1 MEPSP
6 TRPAGYLLASTE
18 ARDQIPNPYDPSR
31 PAGATTFYG
40 RREALNWVRRML
52 AAYRPNRPPLIM
64 GPEGSGKTTLLL
76 HLSQQPEPAP
86 ANGAQA
92 SHFAY
97 VSLAGLPLGNVD
109 EFLFALAEA
118 VTKNLREQRVRLTP
132 MPRQTFMA
140 GPRRAFQQYFIEPVL
155 AALWGN
161 YLVVM
166 LDDSE
171 ALLGDEGVAAEVRDY
186 LFHLSE
192 QQPRLRFL
200 FTLRSE
206 EEQLPAGLLSP
217 FARPHTYFLQPLDR
231 YSAGQLIQEPVP
243 FKVYAPVADMLYH
256 LSGGH
261 PQSLQALCQG
271 LFERWRTRGLNQV
284 TVADVLTVARQVNPA
299 VRQRLQLPAYSPAT
313 VPTPSADSSTTG
325 SPRSSRLFRYRLLL
339 LILAGL
345 VVVLLLQLERREMP
359 VVDRPATTEA
369 TLLAIAPASSTPAAT
384 STAESPAGAL
394 LNPTHTP
401 HPATPLPTAT
411 VAPTAVATTAVA
423 LPTTLPTPTVELIP
437 STATAT
443 ATATAANIAAAGPE
457 TLPTRL
463 LREADGMPLRLVPAG
478 TFNMGTDSDRPEV
491 GFDERPEHPVT
502 LDAFYMDEYEVSA
515 GHFAS
520 FLNGQP
526 PDYQSSCPG
535 LGCFFSRQRI
545 GGTSFIV
552 EVETAEGGIHYEA
565 AAGFENYP
573 VNHVSWYAARDYCT
587 AVGGRLPTE
596 AEWEYAARGTDGR
609 IFPWGNERPDNTLAV
624 FASESFADLRPVDA
638 LPAGASP
645 FGILALAGSMWEW
658 TADAYSPTYYQES
671 PAENPTGPEDG
682 SGRVTRGGGWP
693 NNNQA
698 DRIRSTNRNWLEADY
713 LSADVGFRC
722 VVEIGRR

>member
-1 MEPSP
+1 MEPSLP
-6 TRPAGYLLASTE
+6 RPAGYLLASTE
-18 ARDQIPNPYDPSR
+18 ARDQIPNPYDPLR
-31 PAGATTFYG
+31 PADAATFYG
-40 RREALNWVRRML
+40 RREALNWVWRML
-52 AAYRPNRPPLIM
+52 AAYRPNRPLLIL
-64 GPEGSGKTTLLL
+64 GPQGSGKTTLLS
-76 HLSQQPEPAP
+76 HLSRQPEPAP
-86 ANGAQA
+86 ANGEQG

-97 VSLAGLPLGNVD
+97 VSVAELPLGNVD

-118 VTKNLREQRVRLTP
+118 VTKSLRAQKVRLTP

-166 LDDSE
+166 FDDSE
-171 ALLGDEGVAAEVRDY
+171 ALVGEDGVAAEVRDY
-186 LFHLSE
+186 LFQLSDH
-192 QQPRLRFL
+192 QPRLRFL
-200 FTLRSE
+200 FALSSE
-206 EEQLPAGLLSP
+206 EEQIPAGLLAP
-217 FARPHTYFLQPLDR
+217 FNRPHTTFLQPLDR
-231 YSAGQLIQEPVP
+231 YAAGQLIQGPVP
-243 FKVYAPVADMLYH
+243 YKVYTPVGDMLYQ

-261 PQSLQALCQG
+261 PQTLQALCQG

-284 TVADVLTVARQVNPA
+284 TVADVLTVARQLNPA
-299 VRQRLQLPAYSPAT
+299 VRQRLQLPSYSPAAP
-313 VPTPSADSSTTG
+313 PTLQTSGSATS
-325 SPRSSRLFRYRLLL
+325 SPRNYRLVRYRLLL
-339 LILAGL
+339 LILLGL
-345 VVVLLLQLERREMP
+345 VVVLLLQLERQEAP
-359 VVDRPATTEA
+359 VVDRAVTSEA
-369 TLLAIAPASSTPAAT
+369 TLLAVAPASPTP
-384 STAESPAGAL
+384 PL
-394 LNPTHTP
+394 
-401 HPATPLPTAT
+401 PATTTAAVTTAPSSLAGSLSPTAT
-411 VAPTAVATTAVA
+411 VTATTAA
-423 LPTTLPTPTVELIP
+423 TPTTAATATEAATATTAATTTP
-437 STATAT
+437 TATAV
-443 ATATAANIAAAGPE
+443 NIAAAGPE

-478 TFNMGTDSDRPEV
+478 TFGMGTDSDRPEV
-491 GFDERPEHPVT
+491 GFDERPEHLVT

-515 GHFAS
+515 GQFAR

-552 EVETAEGGIHYEA
+552 EVETPEGGIRYEA

-573 VNHVSWYAARDYCT
+573 VNHVSWYGARDYCA

-609 IFPWGNERPDNTLAV
+609 IYPWGNERPDNTLAV
-624 FASESFADLRPVDA
+624 FASESFNDIRPVDA

-645 FGILALAGSMWEW
+645 FGILGLAGSMWEW
-658 TADAYSPTYYQES
+658 TADIYSPTYYQES
-671 PAENPTGPEDG
+671 PAVNPTGPEDG

-698 DRIRSTNRNWLEADY
+698 DRIRSTNRNWLEPDY
-713 LSADVGFRC
+713 LSADLGFRC
-722 VVEIGRR
+722 VVDIER